1 MIVERQCVLANSY
14 TFQTY
19 SIPYTYVQQY
29 HMISRALC
37 QPSHQLQAKTHSTT
51 RLFDAFWQPSHPMQ
65 ASLFRLGARR
75 ALLKPGRV
83 SWLEVNQP
91 VVRLDSPILWYH
103 PLKGL
108 VKCISMLSWSSLY
121 INWNIIGIASSAPP
135 RRVAGL
141 RLERRR
147 SVTVHPAR
155 HKNIDAQKS
164 HHFSWFPTGFLSD
177 ILSCTNHACS
187 QTHRSPISQ
196 GNKQLGSFAVGKN
209 LTSRGTCRKRLTLLP
224 NLSSLKMPAGYQHN
238 KISHRTMFPISCI
251 STVKRPLRYH
261 AVLWC
266 KYVHLLSLC
275 LTSSWILSRL

>member
-1 MIVERQCVLANSY
+1 M
-14 TFQTY
+14 
-19 SIPYTYVQQY
+19 
-29 HMISRALC
+29 
-37 QPSHQLQAKTHSTT
+37 
-51 RLFDAFWQPSHPMQ
+51 
-65 ASLFRLGARR
+65 
-75 ALLKPGRV
+75 LL
-83 SWLEVNQP
+83 
-91 VVRLDSPILWYH
+91 
-103 PLKGL
+103 
-108 VKCISMLSWSSLY
+108 WSSLY

-147 SVTVHPAR
+147 SVTVHPAS
-155 HKNIDAQKS
+155 HKNTDAQKS

-224 NLSSLKMPAGYQHN
+224 NLSSLKMPAGYQH
-238 KISHRTMFPISCI
+238 KISHRTYISNI

-266 KYVHLLSLC
+266 KYFHLLGLC
-275 LTSSWILSRL
+275 LTSSWILSRLETWCNISETVHLICNSAHHLQLRDRRKGLGRLGTEHVAPNRVRGRKK

>member
-1 MIVERQCVLANSY
+1 MLANSY

-37 QPSHQLQAKTHSTT
+37 QPSHQLQARTHSTTT

-108 VKCISMLSWSSLY
+108 VKCISMLLYAFVIFSLY
-121 INWNIIGIASSAPP
+121 KLKHHWNSQLRASSPRSRLAVGAPP
-135 RRVAGL
+135 L
-141 RLERRR
+141 RDGPSCQAQKHRR
-147 SVTVHPAR
+147 SEIPPFFA
-155 HKNIDAQKS
+155 
-164 HHFSWFPTGFLSD
+164 FLSD

-209 LTSRGTCRKRLTLLP
+209 LTSSGTCRKRLTLLP
-224 NLSSLKMPAGYQHN
+224 NLSSLKMPAGYQH
-238 KISHRTMFPISCI
+238 KISHRT
-251 STVKRPLRYH
+251 
-261 AVLWC
+261 
-266 KYVHLLSLC
+266 YVSNIMRFHCETATKIPCGTLV
-275 LTSSWILSRL
+275 